1 MMATLNAA
9 TAEFDFADQ
18 IALISSELLRYRM
31 KNKLRLSLG
40 ERTNLEKL
48 EMNLDKATAKVRSK
62 GIAALGSLTKK
73 ARSEVEE
80 ASKEAEIFL
89 KKIKTIEKVIDVITS
104 ILSLGLAITSGGTPL
119 AILNA
124 AKAVK
129 IASTSDNG

>member
-1 MMATLNAA
+1 MATLNAA

-18 IALISSELLRYRM
+18 IALISSELLRFRM
-31 KNKLRLSLG
+31 KSKTRLTPG

-48 EMNLDKATAKVRSK
+48 EMDLDKATAKVRSK

-73 ARSEVEE
+73 ARTEVEE

-89 KKIKTIEKVIDVITS
+89 KKIKKIEKVIDVITS

>member
-1 MMATLNAA
+1 MATLNAA

-18 IALISSELLRYRM
+18 IALISSELLRFRM
-31 KNKLRLSLG
+31 KNKTRLTPG

>member
-18 IALISSELLRYRM
+18 IALISSELLRFRM

-48 EMNLDKATAKVRSK
+48 EMNLDKATAKVRAK

-80 ASKEAEIFL
+80 ATKEAEIFL

>member
-1 MMATLNAA
+1 MATLNAA